1 MVMLVRHDHKD
12 GVMARPGS
20 ARPTWDAFA
29 RNLGVT
35 LARAREAKGL
45 SQERVA
51 HLAGISAYTYQKFEK
66 GESRPGTPMNPQLK
80 TLLAL
85 CQVLDISAVDL
96 LLDPLPDLTAG
107 A

>member
-1 MVMLVRHDHKD
+1 MVSQ
-12 GVMARPGS
+12 A
-20 ARPTWDAFA
+20 PTWESFA
-29 RNLGVT
+29 RDLGQE
-35 LARAREAKGL
+35 LQRARIAKGL

-51 HLAGISAYTYQKFEK
+51 HLAGITGYTYQKFEK

-85 CQVLDISAVDL
+85 CQVLGLSPAEL
-96 LLDPLPDLTAG
+96 LAGPLPDLSDG

>member
-1 MVMLVRHDHKD
+1 MVMLVRRGRKD
-12 GVMARPGS
+12 GVMARSGS
-20 ARPTWDAFA
+20 VRPTWDMFA
-29 RNLGVT
+29 RDLGVT
-35 LARAREAKGL
+35 LGRAREGKGL

-85 CQVLDISAVDL
+85 CQVLDIAPSELLAV
-96 LLDPLPDLTAG
+96 PLPDLTAG